1 MSAADF
7 LLYFDIFAA
16 DLMSNE
22 NQTVTGVRFFLALA

>member
-7 LLYFDIFAA
+7 SLYFDIAAA

-22 NQTVTGVRFFLALA
+22 SQTDTGVRFFLALA